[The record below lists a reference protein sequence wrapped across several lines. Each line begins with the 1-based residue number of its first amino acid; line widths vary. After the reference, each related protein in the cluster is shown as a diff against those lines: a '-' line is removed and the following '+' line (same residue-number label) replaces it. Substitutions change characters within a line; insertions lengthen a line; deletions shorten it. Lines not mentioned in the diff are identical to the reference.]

1 MSENVIA
8 KQFPAVY
15 QRRMLMAQKD
25 KKRNY
30 RSNGNREYKS
40 DVISMMLQIP
50 EYALDVYNAMNDS
63 EYTDPAMI
71 QIMRLENGISLS
83 VRNDASFFISNYLN
97 LYEHQSTYS
106 PNATL
111 RFLIYLTSLL
121 KKTIRKRDLY
131 SRKRVQIA
139 TPHFAVFYNG
149 TEKRPEKE
157 VLKLSDAF
165 INPTDTPEIEL
176 TVTVY
181 NINPNNNTQLLEKS
195 EVLRSYMI
203 FVNRVRENLEHQKKI
218 AQNAPEY
225 DEAAYEEDL
234 EVAINEA
241 IDHCIEHHIMETFFR
256 ENRSEVTK
264 SMVLDYTWERR
275 EELIRAEEYEDGKR
289 EGLEIGRAEGEKR
302 GRAEGEKLGRAE
314 GEKATHR
321 FLINKW
327 LQKGKT
333 VAEIAEDLGKSEE
346 YVESLT

>member
-1 MSENVIA
+1 
-8 KQFPAVY
+8 
-15 QRRMLMAQKD
+15 MAQKD

-63 EYTDPAMI
+63 AYTDPDMI

-106 PNATL
+106 PNAPL
-111 RFLIYLTSLL
+111 RFLIYLTNLL
-121 KKTIRKRDLY
+121 KTTIRKRNLY

-165 INPTDTPEIEL
+165 INHTDTPEIEL

-181 NINPNNNTQLLEKS
+181 NINPDNNTQLLEKS
-195 EVLRSYMI
+195 EVLRGYII

-218 AQNAPEY
+218 EQNAPEY

-234 EVAINEA
+234 EKAINEA
-241 IDHCIEHHIMETFFR
+241 IDYCVKHHIMGTFVR

-264 SMVLDYTWERR
+264 SRVLDYTWERR

-302 GRAEGEKLGRAE
+302 GRAEGEKD
-314 GEKATHR
+314 THR

-333 VAEIAEDLGKSEE
+333 IAEIAEDLGKSEE
-346 YVESLT
+346 YVESLM

>member
-1 MSENVIA
+1 M
-8 KQFPAVY
+8 
-15 QRRMLMAQKD
+15 
-25 KKRNY
+25 
-30 RSNGNREYKS
+30 
-40 DVISMMLQIP
+40 
-50 EYALDVYNAMNDS
+50 DVYNAMNDS
-63 EYTDPAMI
+63 AYADPDMI
-71 QIMRLENGISLS
+71 RIMRLENGISLS
-83 VRNDASFFISNYLN
+83 VRNDASFFINNYLN

-106 PNATL
+106 PNVPL
-111 RFLIYLTSLL
+111 RFLIYLTDLL
-121 KKTIRKRDLY
+121 KNTIGKRDLY
-131 SRKRVQIA
+131 GRKCVQIA

-165 INPTDTPEIEL
+165 INRTDTPEIEL

-181 NINPNNNTQLLEKS
+181 NINPDNNTQLLEKS

-234 EVAINEA
+234 EKAINKA
-241 IDHCIEHHIMETFFR
+241 IDYCVKHHIMEEFFR
-256 ENRSEVTK
+256 ENRNEVTK

-289 EGLEIGRAEGEKR
+289 EGYAAGISQGRAEGEKR

-314 GEKATHR
+314 GEKDTHR

-333 VAEIAEDLGKSEE
+333 IAEIAEDLGKSEE
-346 YVESLT
+346 YVESLM

>member
-1 MSENVIA
+1 
-8 KQFPAVY
+8 
-15 QRRMLMAQKD
+15 MAQKD

-63 EYTDPAMI
+63 VYTDPDMI

-83 VRNDASFFISNYLN
+83 IRNDASFFISNYLN

-106 PNATL
+106 PNAPL

-121 KKTIRKRDLY
+121 KKMIRKRDLY
-131 SRKRVQIA
+131 GRKRVQIA

-165 INPTDTPEIEL
+165 INRMDTPEIEL

-181 NINPNNNTQLLEKS
+181 NINPHNNTQLLTKS
-195 EVLRSYMI
+195 KVLSGYMI
-203 FVNRVRENLEHQKKI
+203 FVNRVRENLEHQNKI
-218 AQNAPEY
+218 AQNASEY
-225 DEAAYEEDL
+225 DETAYEEDL
-234 EVAINEA
+234 ESAINEA
-241 IDHCIEHHIMETFFR
+241 IDYCIEHDIMETFFR

-289 EGLEIGRAEGEKR
+289 EGYAAGISQGRAEGEKR
-302 GRAEGEKLGRAE
+302 GRIEGEKLGAE
-314 GEKATHR
+314 AMQKK
-321 FLINKW
+321 L
-327 LQKGKT
+327 LQKLMETQKIT
-333 VAEIAEDLGKSEE
+333 EAEAKKMLGI
-346 YVESLT
+346 

>member
-1 MSENVIA
+1 
-8 KQFPAVY
+8 
-15 QRRMLMAQKD
+15 MAQKD

-63 EYTDPAMI
+63 AYTDPDMI

-106 PNATL
+106 PNAPL
-111 RFLIYLTSLL
+111 RFLIYLTNLL
-121 KKTIRKRDLY
+121 KTTIRKRDLY

-165 INPTDTPEIEL
+165 INQTDTPEIEL

-225 DEAAYEEDL
+225 DEAAYEEEL

-241 IDHCIEHHIMETFFR
+241 IDYCVKHHIMEEFFR

-302 GRAEGEKLGRAE
+302 GRAEGERRGRIE
-314 GEKATHR
+314 GEKLGAEAMQKK
-321 FLINKW
+321 L
-327 LQKGKT
+327 LQKLMETQKIT
-333 VAEIAEDLGKSEE
+333 EAEAKKMLGI
-346 YVESLT
+346 

>member
-1 MSENVIA
+1 
-8 KQFPAVY
+8 
-15 QRRMLMAQKD
+15 MAHKD

-63 EYTDPAMI
+63 AYTDPDMI

-106 PNATL
+106 PNAPL
-111 RFLIYLTSLL
+111 RFLIYLTNLL
-121 KKTIRKRDLY
+121 KTTIRKRDLY
-131 SRKRVQIA
+131 SRKCVQIA

-165 INPTDTPEIEL
+165 INQTDTPEIEL

-181 NINPNNNTQLLEKS
+181 NINPDNNTQLLEKS

-225 DEAAYEEDL
+225 EEEL

-241 IDHCIEHHIMETFFR
+241 IDYCVKHHIMEEFFR
-256 ENRSEVTK
+256 ENRNEVTK

-289 EGLEIGRAEGEKR
+289 EGYAAGISQGRAEGEKD
-302 GRAEGEKLGRAE
+302 
-314 GEKATHR
+314 THR

-333 VAEIAEDLGKSEE
+333 IAEIAEDLGKSEE
-346 YVESLT
+346 YVESLM

>member
-1 MSENVIA
+1 
-8 KQFPAVY
+8 
-15 QRRMLMAQKD
+15 MAQKD

-63 EYTDPAMI
+63 AYTDPDMI

-106 PNATL
+106 PNAPL
-111 RFLIYLTSLL
+111 RFLIYLTNLL
-121 KKTIRKRDLY
+121 KKLIGKRDLY
-131 SRKRVQIA
+131 GRKRVQIA

-165 INPTDTPEIEL
+165 VHHTDTPEIEL

-181 NINPNNNTQLLEKS
+181 NINPDNNTQLLEKS

-225 DEAAYEEDL
+225 DEAAYEEEL

-241 IDHCIEHHIMETFFR
+241 IDYCVKHHIMEEFFR

-302 GRAEGEKLGRAE
+302 GRAEGERRGRIE
-314 GEKATHR
+314 GEKLGAEAMQKK
-321 FLINKW
+321 L
-327 LQKGKT
+327 LQKLMETQKIT
-333 VAEIAEDLGKSEE
+333 EAEANKMLGI
-346 YVESLT
+346 

>member
-1 MSENVIA
+1 
-8 KQFPAVY
+8 
-15 QRRMLMAQKD
+15 MAQKD

-63 EYTDPAMI
+63 VYTDPDMI

-106 PNATL
+106 PNAPL
-111 RFLIYLTSLL
+111 RFLIYLTNLL

-131 SRKRVQIA
+131 GRKRVQIA

-165 INPTDTPEIEL
+165 IHHTDTPEIEL

-181 NINPNNNTQLLEKS
+181 NINPDNNTQLLEKS

-225 DEAAYEEDL
+225 DEAAYEEEL

-241 IDHCIEHHIMETFFR
+241 IDYCVKHHIMEEFFR
-256 ENRSEVTK
+256 ENRNEVTK

-289 EGLEIGRAEGEKR
+289 EGLEIGRAEGER
-302 GRAEGEKLGRAE
+302 ERD
-314 GEKATHR
+314 R
-321 FLINKW
+321 FLINRW

-346 YVESLT
+346 YVESLM

>member
-1 MSENVIA
+1 
-8 KQFPAVY
+8 
-15 QRRMLMAQKD
+15 MAQKD

-50 EYALDVYNAMNDS
+50 EYALDVYNAMNNS
-63 EYTDPAMI
+63 AYTDSDMI

-83 VRNDASFFISNYLN
+83 VRNDASFFINNYLN

-106 PNATL
+106 PNVPL
-111 RFLIYLTSLL
+111 RFLIYLTDLL
-121 KKTIRKRDLY
+121 KNTIGKRDLY
-131 SRKRVQIA
+131 SRKCVQIA

-165 INPTDTPEIEL
+165 INRTDTPEIEL

-225 DEAAYEEDL
+225 DEAAYEEEL

-241 IDHCIEHHIMETFFR
+241 IDYCVKHHIMEEFFR
-256 ENRSEVTK
+256 ENRNEVTK

-302 GRAEGEKLGRAE
+302 GRAEGEKLGVETTQKKLLQTLMETQEITEAE
-314 GEKATHR
+314 ARKM
-321 FLINKW
+321 LN
-327 LQKGKT
+327 L
-333 VAEIAEDLGKSEE
+333 
-346 YVESLT
+346 

>member
-1 MSENVIA
+1 MIST
-8 KQFPAVY
+8 KS
-15 QRRMLMAQKD
+15 
-25 KKRNY
+25 
-30 RSNGNREYKS
+30 SNMGGNFH
-40 DVISMMLQIP
+40 
-50 EYALDVYNAMNDS
+50 
-63 EYTDPAMI
+63 
-71 QIMRLENGISLS
+71 
-83 VRNDASFFISNYLN
+83 DASFFISNYLN

-106 PNATL
+106 PNAPL

-121 KKTIRKRDLY
+121 KKTIGKRDLY
-131 SRKRVQIA
+131 GRKRVQIA

-165 INPTDTPEIEL
+165 INRTDTPEIEL

-181 NINPNNNTQLLEKS
+181 NINPDNNTQLLEKS
-195 EVLRSYMI
+195 EVLRGYMI

-218 AQNAPEY
+218 AQNASEY

-234 EVAINEA
+234 EKAINEA
-241 IDHCIEHHIMETFFR
+241 IDYCVKHHIMEEFFR
-256 ENRSEVTK
+256 ENRNEVTK

-289 EGLEIGRAEGEKR
+289 DGYAAGISQGRAEGEKR

-314 GEKATHR
+314 GERERDR
-321 FLINKW
+321 FLINRW

-346 YVESLT
+346 YVESLM

>member
-8 KQFPAVY
+8 KQLPAVY

-25 KKRNY
+25 RKRNY

-63 EYTDPAMI
+63 AYTDPSMI
-71 QIMRLENGISLS
+71 TIMRLENGISLS

-106 PNATL
+106 PNAPL
-111 RFLIYLTSLL
+111 RFLIYLTDLL
-121 KKTIRKRDLY
+121 KNTIGKRDLY
-131 SRKRVQIA
+131 GRKRVQIA

-165 INPTDTPEIEL
+165 INQTDTPEIEL

-181 NINPNNNTQLLEKS
+181 NINPHNNTQLLAKS
-195 EVLRSYMI
+195 KVLSGYMI
-203 FVNRVRENLEHQKKI
+203 FVNRVRGNLEHQKKI
-218 AQNAPEY
+218 AQNASEY

-234 EVAINEA
+234 EKAINEA
-241 IDHCIEHHIMETFFR
+241 IDYCVKHHIMEEFFR
-256 ENRSEVTK
+256 ENRNEVTK

-289 EGLEIGRAEGEKR
+289 EGLEIGRAEGEKVMQK
-302 GRAEGEKLGRAE
+302 KL
-314 GEKATHR
+314 
-321 FLINKW
+321 
-327 LQKGKT
+327 LQKLMETQKIT
-333 VAEIAEDLGKSEE
+333 EAEAKKILGI
-346 YVESLT
+346 

>member
-1 MSENVIA
+1 
-8 KQFPAVY
+8 
-15 QRRMLMAQKD
+15 MAQKD
-25 KKRNY
+25 RKRNY
-30 RSNGNREYKS
+30 RNNGNREYKS

-63 EYTDPAMI
+63 VYTDPDMI

-106 PNATL
+106 PNAPL

-121 KKTIRKRDLY
+121 KKMIRKRDLY

-165 INPTDTPEIEL
+165 INRTDTPEIEL

-195 EVLRSYMI
+195 EVLRGYMI
-203 FVNRVRENLEHQKKI
+203 FVNRVRENLEHQRKI
-218 AQNAPEY
+218 EQNTRFLSSEY
-225 DEAAYEEDL
+225 DETEHDDTEFMDNL
-234 EVAINEA
+234 EAVINEA
-241 IDHCIEHHIMETFFR
+241 IDYCIENHIMEDFFK
-256 ENRSEVTK
+256 ENRNGVTK
-264 SMVLDYTWERR
+264 SMLLDYTWERR

-302 GRAEGEKLGRAE
+302 VEATKKRLLQNLMESQKITETEAKQMLG
-314 GEKATHR
+314 
-321 FLINKW
+321 I
-327 LQKGKT
+327 Q
-333 VAEIAEDLGKSEE
+333 
-346 YVESLT
+346 

>member
-1 MSENVIA
+1 
-8 KQFPAVY
+8 
-15 QRRMLMAQKD
+15 MAQKD

-63 EYTDPAMI
+63 VYTDPDMI

-106 PNATL
+106 PNAPL
-111 RFLIYLTSLL
+111 RFLIYLTNLL

-131 SRKRVQIA
+131 GRKRVQIA

-165 INPTDTPEIEL
+165 INRTDTPEIEL

-181 NINPNNNTQLLEKS
+181 NINPDNNTQLLEKS
-195 EVLRSYMI
+195 EVLRGYMI

-218 AQNAPEY
+218 AQNATEY
-225 DEAAYEEDL
+225 DEAAYEEEL

-241 IDHCIEHHIMETFFR
+241 IDYCVKHHIMEEFFR
-256 ENRSEVTK
+256 ENRNEVTK

-289 EGLEIGRAEGEKR
+289 EGYAAGISQGRAEGEKD
-302 GRAEGEKLGRAE
+302 
-314 GEKATHR
+314 THR

-333 VAEIAEDLGKSEE
+333 IAEIAEDLGKSEE
-346 YVESLT
+346 YVESLM

>member
-1 MSENVIA
+1 
-8 KQFPAVY
+8 
-15 QRRMLMAQKD
+15 
-25 KKRNY
+25 
-30 RSNGNREYKS
+30 
-40 DVISMMLQIP
+40 
-50 EYALDVYNAMNDS
+50 
-63 EYTDPAMI
+63 
-71 QIMRLENGISLS
+71 MRLENGISLS

-106 PNATL
+106 PNAPL
-111 RFLIYLTSLL
+111 RFLIYLTNLL
-121 KKTIRKRDLY
+121 KKLIGKRDLY
-131 SRKRVQIA
+131 GRKRVQIA

-165 INPTDTPEIEL
+165 INRTDTPEIEL

-225 DEAAYEEDL
+225 DEAAYEEEL

-241 IDHCIEHHIMETFFR
+241 IDYCVKHHIMEEFFR

-302 GRAEGEKLGRAE
+302 GRAEGERICRGREA
-314 GEKATHR
+314 
-321 FLINKW
+321 W
-327 LQKGKT
+327 
-333 VAEIAEDLGKSEE
+333 KS
-346 YVESLT
+346 

>member
-1 MSENVIA
+1 
-8 KQFPAVY
+8 
-15 QRRMLMAQKD
+15 MAQKD

-63 EYTDPAMI
+63 VYTDPDMI

-106 PNATL
+106 PNAPL
-111 RFLIYLTSLL
+111 RFLIYLTNLL

-131 SRKRVQIA
+131 GRKRVQIA

-165 INPTDTPEIEL
+165 INRTDTPEIEL

-181 NINPNNNTQLLEKS
+181 NINPDNNTQLLEKS
-195 EVLRSYMI
+195 EVLRGYMI

-218 AQNAPEY
+218 AQNASEY

-234 EVAINEA
+234 EKAINEA
-241 IDHCIEHHIMETFFR
+241 IDYCVKHHIMEEFFR
-256 ENRSEVTK
+256 ENRNEVTK

-289 EGLEIGRAEGEKR
+289 EGLEIGRAEGER
-302 GRAEGEKLGRAE
+302 ERD
-314 GEKATHR
+314 R
-321 FLINKW
+321 FLINRW

-346 YVESLT
+346 YVESLM

>member
-1 MSENVIA
+1 
-8 KQFPAVY
+8 
-15 QRRMLMAQKD
+15 MAQKN

-63 EYTDPAMI
+63 AYTDPDMI

-106 PNATL
+106 PNVPL
-111 RFLIYLTSLL
+111 RFLIYLTDLL
-121 KKTIRKRDLY
+121 KNTIGKRDLY
-131 SRKRVQIA
+131 SRKCVQIA

-165 INPTDTPEIEL
+165 INRTDTPEIEL

-203 FVNRVRENLEHQKKI
+203 FVNRVRENLEHQKKN

-225 DEAAYEEDL
+225 DEAAYEE
-234 EVAINEA
+234 E
-241 IDHCIEHHIMETFFR
+241 
-256 ENRSEVTK
+256 
-264 SMVLDYTWERR
+264 
-275 EELIRAEEYEDGKR
+275 
-289 EGLEIGRAEGEKR
+289 
-302 GRAEGEKLGRAE
+302 
-314 GEKATHR
+314 
-321 FLINKW
+321 
-327 LQKGKT
+327 
-333 VAEIAEDLGKSEE
+333 
-346 YVESLT
+346 